1 MTLCTLGCTCAQED
15 TPWNEFLISKP
26 KAALYLPSLQFQPDC
41 LKLEFGLTIP
51 QLACSCIFCVPA
63 KDLLRGGGRK
73 KPKPPEA
80 SESPEASVR
89 KSSRRRS
96 ETKRVAENRETERMH
111 DDFDREEED
120 EHRAIQNSDKTIS
133 RAEKRRAQDKAR
145 NQTPKRKAS
154 KKENDRK
161 RADERRAASIFSAA
175 ELEDLGLDDAPFP
188 DAIPMDFVQ
197 GLVKKAQDLLH
208 GDHRICAVCDELN
221 LHSGDF
227 ADYDV
232 SELPSKMFDVL
243 APPDGS
249 LVTCPALDPILREQ
263 YNVGDFFSSDKDKLG
278 SLLLSQRAFRRQCH
292 LHALPV
298 VDASD
303 PDYVQP
309 RVPMC
314 GRCWRSLKTKPKKLE
329 PPLISIANG
338 LFHGELPEDL
348 CGASRIDL
356 KAVTPGYLGH
366 IKQA

>member
-1 MTLCTLGCTCAQED
+1 MVVGGKNQNRLKPLNPLRPAFASHRDDVLKRRELRRTERPNTCMMILIVKRKTSIMRLKTATRRFRVQKKKQLV
-15 TPWNEFLISKP
+15 TKHHNEELKIRLVIKHHNEKLATKHHNEGLKIRLAIKHHNERLVSKHHNERLATKHHNESLKPRLSSKP
-26 KAALYLPSLQFQPDC
+26 
-41 LKLEFGLTIP
+41 
-51 QLACSCIFCVPA
+51 
-63 KDLLRGGGRK
+63 R
-73 KPKPPEA
+73 
-80 SESPEASVR
+80 
-89 KSSRRRS
+89 
-96 ETKRVAENRETERMH
+96 
-111 DDFDREEED
+111 
-120 EHRAIQNSDKTIS
+120 S
-133 RAEKRRAQDKAR
+133 RAS
-145 NQTPKRKAS
+145 N
-154 KKENDRK
+154 KENDRK

-314 GRCWRSLKTKPKKLE
+314 GRCWRSLNTKPKSSSLR
-329 PPLISIANG
+329 LSQLRMGFFTI
-338 LFHGELPEDL
+338 
-348 CGASRIDL
+348 
-356 KAVTPGYLGH
+356 
-366 IKQA
+366 Q